1 MCTNVSVAPAA
12 STIRANYNLE
22 RVKFSV
28 RIAGDQAE
36 TRSDHL
42 PIHATSIQVKVK
54 FTLEEVM
61 KAQRGSRGT
70 ALFFP

>member
-1 MCTNVSVAPAA
+1 MCTNVSVALAA
-12 STIRANYNLE
+12 STIRTNDNLY

-42 PIHATSIQVKVK
+42 RNTKHKHAGKGEFHSR
-54 FTLEEVM
+54 
-61 KAQRGSRGT
+61 RGHEGSEG
-70 ALFFP
+70 

>member
-1 MCTNVSVAPAA
+1 MCTNVSGAPAA
-12 STIRANYNLE
+12 STIRANDNLE

-42 PIHATSIQVKVK
+42 LNTSHKHTGK
-54 FTLEEVM
+54 GEFHSR
-61 KAQRGSRGT
+61 RGHEGSDG
-70 ALFFP
+70 